1 MWLTTSSMEDGT
13 VIVELDTWAVVRLV
27 QRWVLP
33 CRLHEASKDLLAFDY
48 WHLCPTRTADL
59 GMWLSSGTLAAC
71 AVIVLGLLA
80 VFHTDCY
87 TPHGGTRAAKKDF
100 PNGDIVLVIS
110 FAYSIDVS
118 CGKKDYTITMQGR
131 PTRWT
136 HEEKSLLTTI
146 SFRTDLVTLVANP
159 QAMKHIQEWFA

>member
-1 MWLTTSSMEDGT
+1 M
-13 VIVELDTWAVVRLV
+13 
-27 QRWVLP
+27 
-33 CRLHEASKDLLAFDY
+33 
-48 WHLCPTRTADL
+48 
-59 GMWLSSGTLAAC
+59 
-71 AVIVLGLLA
+71 IVLGLLA

-146 SFRTDLVTLVANP
+146 SFRTDSVTLVANP
-159 QAMKHIQEWFA
+159 QAMKHIQNDLQGVHCLRPHVESAVVEISQASCI